1 MTSEIRQLQLKCL
14 EILDFVV
21 KICQEHN
28 IIYSLCGGSVVGAYL
43 YKGFL
48 PWDDDID
55 IMMTRENYNKFLEVA
70 KNHLPKGYS
79 IINYQN
85 SDYSI
90 SFTKIIDD
98 NTTLVHENGEVIG
111 IFIDIDVYDK
121 VPEGIFKHIDLF
133 LCKRLLTINTGK
145 KPGKNIKNR
154 FRNLCLDT
162 VLSNRRKYLMLFQ
175 KVAELLGKYSKK
187 YTYRELFG
195 AYHGYNMIPYAPHI
209 FEHYTTIKFEGREV
223 MIVRD
228 YIDYLQTRFNR
239 VDFHEPEDKQIPTHF
254 SYVNLNMPYKEYL
267 RTKESLK

>member
-14 EILDFVV
+14 EIFDIVV

-28 IIYSLCGGSVVGAYL
+28 INYSLCGGSVVGAHL

-55 IMMTRENYNKFLEVA
+55 IMMTRKNYNNFLEIA
-70 KNHLPKGYS
+70 KNCLPEGYS
-79 IINYQN
+79 IINYHN

-90 SFTKIIDD
+90 TFTKIIDD

-111 IFIDIDVYDK
+111 IFIDVDVYDR
-121 VPEGIFKHIDLF
+121 VPKGFLKHIDLF

-145 KPGKNIKNR
+145 KPGGSIFNR
-154 FRNLCLDT
+154 LRNLCLDT
-162 VLSNRRKYLMLFQ
+162 VLSNRRRYLLFFQ
-175 KVAELLGKYSKK
+175 KVVELLGRLSKN

-195 AYHGYNMIPYAPHI
+195 AYHGYNMIPYDSNI
-209 FEHYTTIKFEGREV
+209 FEHYTTIEFEGRQA

-228 YIDYLQTRFNR
+228 YIQYLQTRYNR
-239 VDFHEPEDKQIPTHF
+239 TDFREPKERQISTHYRYIDF
-254 SYVNLNMPYKEYL
+254 SLPYKEYL
-267 RTKESLK
+267 AQLQNE